1 MSLLEKFAPFESI
14 RADLNAHGMMP
25 FGVVTEKILS
35 PTEGLVGG
43 KKTILAGTN
52 NYLGLTFAPEC
63 VAAAQKATADEG
75 TGTTGSRMANGTYSG
90 HRALEQELAAFFG
103 RDSAMVFTTGFLA
116 TMGMVATLTGP
127 GDVLLIDGDSHASIY
142 DGCKLSGADIVRFR
156 HNDLADLEKR
166 LRRLGERTA
175 NTLIVSEGLYS
186 MMGDQAPLAGI
197 VELKRKYG
205 GYLLL
210 DEAHSVGVLGKHG
223 RGLAEAAGVEDEVD
237 FVVGTFSKSLGSV
250 GGFCVSSRP
259 ELELIRMAAR
269 AYIFTASPTPSVVA
283 STRAALRLVAAHPEL
298 RKKLWRNANRL
309 YEGLAKIG
317 YQLGPQAG
325 PVVAVFVDDRE
336 QAIAGWH
343 QLLAA
348 GVYVNL
354 VLPPATPTGASLL
367 RCSLSAAHTDEQI
380 DKILDAFAALPMAAS
395 GKSAAPQTRTHS
407 V

>member
-1 MSLLEKFAPFESI
+1 MSLLDKFAPLQAI
-14 RADLNAHGMMP
+14 REDLTAHGMLP

-35 PTEGLVGG
+35 PTEGLVDG
-43 KKTILAGTN
+43 KRTILAGTN

-63 VAAAQKATADEG
+63 IAAAQQATADEG
-75 TGTTGSRMANGTYSG
+75 TGTTGSRMANGTYRG
-90 HRALEQELAAFFG
+90 HRALEQELAEFFG
-103 RDSAMVFTTGFLA
+103 RESAMVFTTGFLA

-156 HNDLADLEKR
+156 HNDLNDLEKR

-210 DEAHSVGVLGKHG
+210 DEAHSVGVLGDSG
-223 RGLAEAAGVEDEVD
+223 RGLAEAAGVEDDVD
-237 FVVGTFSKSLGSV
+237 FIVGTFSKSLGSV

-259 ELELIRMAAR
+259 ELELIRLAAR

-283 STRAALRLVAAHPEL
+283 STRAALRLVRSHPEL
-298 RKKLWRNANRL
+298 RQQLWRNATRL
-309 YEGLAKIG
+309 YSGLAEMG
-317 YQLGPQAG
+317 YELGPQAG
-325 PVVAVFVDDRE
+325 PVVAVFVEDRE

-343 QLLAA
+343 QLLTD
-348 GVYVNL
+348 GIYVNL
-354 VLPPATPTGASLL
+354 VLPPATPTSASLL
-367 RCSLSAAHTDEQI
+367 RCSLSAAHTDDQVDE
-380 DKILDAFAALPMAAS
+380 ILAAFAALPVAA
-395 GKSAAPQTRTHS
+395 GKSARSQANMQS
-407 V
+407 A

>member
-1 MSLLEKFAPFESI
+1 MSLLDKFAPLQEI
-14 RADLNAHGMMP
+14 RNDLTAHGMMP

-35 PTEGLVGG
+35 PTEGLVDG
-43 KKTILAGTN
+43 KRTILAGTN
-52 NYLGLTFAPEC
+52 NYLGLTFAEEC
-63 VAAAQKATADEG
+63 VTAAQRATAEEG

-90 HRALEQELAAFFG
+90 HRALEQELAAFFR

-156 HNDLADLEKR
+156 HNDLGDLEKR
-166 LRRLGERTA
+166 LRRLGDRVT
-175 NTLIVSEGLYS
+175 NTLIVTEGLYS
-186 MMGDQAPLAGI
+186 MMGDQAPLKGI

-210 DEAHSVGVLGKHG
+210 DEAHSVGVLGQHG
-223 RGLAEAAGVEDEVD
+223 RGLAEADGVEDDVD

-283 STRAALRLVAAHPEL
+283 STRAALRLVEAHPEL
-298 RKKLWRNANRL
+298 REKLWRNATRL
-309 YEGLAKIG
+309 YEGLSANG
-317 YQLGPQAG
+317 FEVGPQAG
-325 PVVAVFVDDRE
+325 PVVAVFIEDRE
-336 QAIAGWH
+336 AAIAGWH
-343 QLLAA
+343 QLLAT

-354 VLPPATPTGASLL
+354 VLPPATPTSASLL
-367 RCSLSAAHTDEQI
+367 RCSLSAAHSDEQL
-380 DKILDAFAALPMAAS
+380 DKILNAFAGLPMATRKRESTAATTQ
-395 GKSAAPQTRTHS
+395 SA
-407 V
+407 

>member
-1 MSLLEKFAPFESI
+1 MSLLDKFAPLQAI
-14 RADLNAHGMMP
+14 REDLTAHGMLP

-35 PTEGLVGG
+35 PTEGLVDG
-43 KKTILAGTN
+43 KRTILAGTN

-63 VAAAQKATADEG
+63 IAAAQQATADEG
-75 TGTTGSRMANGTYSG
+75 TGTTGSRMANGTYRG
-90 HRALEQELAAFFG
+90 HRALEQELAEFFG
-103 RDSAMVFTTGFLA
+103 RESAMVFTTGFLA

-156 HNDLADLEKR
+156 HNDLNDLEKR

-210 DEAHSVGVLGKHG
+210 DEAHSVGVLGDSG
-223 RGLAEAAGVEDEVD
+223 RGLAEAAGVEDDVD
-237 FVVGTFSKSLGSV
+237 FIVGTFSKSLGSV

-259 ELELIRMAAR
+259 ELELIRLAAR

-283 STRAALRLVAAHPEL
+283 STRAALRLVRSHPEL
-298 RKKLWRNANRL
+298 RQQLWRNATRL
-309 YEGLAKIG
+309 YSGLAEMG
-317 YQLGPQAG
+317 YELG
-325 PVVAVFVDDRE
+325 
-336 QAIAGWH
+336 
-343 QLLAA
+343 
-348 GVYVNL
+348 
-354 VLPPATPTGASLL
+354 PPATPTSASLL
-367 RCSLSAAHTDEQI
+367 RCSLSAAHTDDQVDE
-380 DKILDAFAALPMAAS
+380 ILAAFAALPVAA
-395 GKSAAPQTRTHS
+395 GKSARSQPNMQSA
-407 V
+407 

>member
-1 MSLLEKFAPFESI
+1 MSLLDKFAPLQAI
-14 RADLNAHGMMP
+14 RDDLTAHGMMP

-35 PTEGLVGG
+35 PTEGLVDG
-43 KKTILAGTN
+43 KRTILAGTN

-63 VAAAQKATADEG
+63 IAAAQRATVEEG
-75 TGTTGSRMANGTYSG
+75 TGTTGSRMANGTYRG
-90 HRALEQELAAFFG
+90 HRALEQELAEFFG
-103 RDSAMVFTTGFLA
+103 RESAMVFTTGFLA

-156 HNDLADLEKR
+156 HNDLNDLEKR

-210 DEAHSVGVLGKHG
+210 DEAHSVGVLGDNG
-223 RGLAEAAGVEDEVD
+223 RGLAEAVGVEDDVD
-237 FVVGTFSKSLGSV
+237 FIVGTFSKSLGSV

-283 STRAALRLVAAHPEL
+283 STRAALRLVRSHPEL
-298 RKKLWRNANRL
+298 RQQLWRNATRL
-309 YEGLAKIG
+309 YSGLAGMG
-317 YQLGPQAG
+317 YELGPQAG
-325 PVVAVFVDDRE
+325 PVVAVFVEDRE

-343 QLLAA
+343 QLLAD

-354 VLPPATPTGASLL
+354 VLPPATPTSASLL
-367 RCSLSAAHTDEQI
+367 RCSLSAAHTDDQVDQI
-380 DKILDAFAALPMAAS
+380 LAAFAALPAAS
-395 GKSAAPQTRTHS
+395 GKSTRS
-407 V
+407 QPNMQSA

>member
-1 MSLLEKFAPFESI
+1 MSLLEKFEPLSSI
-14 RADLNAHGMMP
+14 REDLNAHGMMP

-35 PTEGLVGG
+35 PTEGMVDG
-43 KKTILAGTN
+43 KRTILAGTN

-63 VAAAQKATADEG
+63 VAAAQQATADEG

-90 HRALEQELAAFFG
+90 HRALEQELAQFFG
-103 RDSAMVFTTGFLA
+103 RESAMVFTTGFLA

-197 VELKRKYG
+197 VDLKRKYG

-210 DEAHSVGVLGKHG
+210 DEAHSVGVLGAHG

-298 RKKLWRNANRL
+298 REKLWRNATRL
-309 YEGLAKIG
+309 YDGLAKIG

-380 DKILDAFAALPMAAS
+380 DKILEAFASLPVAAS
-395 GKSAAPQTRTHS
+395 ESAPSQARSQS

>member
-1 MSLLEKFAPFESI
+1 
-14 RADLNAHGMMP
+14 
-25 FGVVTEKILS
+25 
-35 PTEGLVGG
+35 
-43 KKTILAGTN
+43 
-52 NYLGLTFAPEC
+52 
-63 VAAAQKATADEG
+63 
-75 TGTTGSRMANGTYSG
+75 MANGTYSG

-166 LRRLGERTA
+166 LRRLGERTG

-210 DEAHSVGVLGKHG
+210 DEAHSVGVLGAHG

-298 RKKLWRNANRL
+298 REKLWRNATRL

-380 DKILDAFAALPMAAS
+380 DKILDAFAALPMAAF
-395 GKSAAPQTRTHS
+395 GASAGPQTRRQS

>member
-1 MSLLEKFAPFESI
+1 MSLLDKFAPLQAI
-14 RADLNAHGMMP
+14 REDLTAHGMLP

-35 PTEGLVGG
+35 PTEGLVDG
-43 KKTILAGTN
+43 KRTILAGTN

-63 VAAAQKATADEG
+63 IAAAQQATADEG
-75 TGTTGSRMANGTYSG
+75 TGTTGSRMANGTYRG
-90 HRALEQELAAFFG
+90 HRALEQELAEFFG
-103 RDSAMVFTTGFLA
+103 RESAMVFTTGFLA

-156 HNDLADLEKR
+156 HNDLNDLEKR

-210 DEAHSVGVLGKHG
+210 DEAHSVGVLGDSG
-223 RGLAEAAGVEDEVD
+223 RGLAEAAGVEDDVD
-237 FVVGTFSKSLGSV
+237 FIVGTFSKSLGSV

-259 ELELIRMAAR
+259 ELELIRLAAR

-283 STRAALRLVAAHPEL
+283 STRAALRLVRSHPEL
-298 RKKLWRNANRL
+298 RQQLWRNASRL
-309 YEGLAKIG
+309 YSGLAEMG
-317 YQLGPQAG
+317 YELGPQAG
-325 PVVAVFVDDRE
+325 PVVAVFVEDRE

-343 QLLAA
+343 QLLTD
-348 GVYVNL
+348 GIYVNL
-354 VLPPATPTGASLL
+354 VLPPATPTSASLL
-367 RCSLSAAHTDEQI
+367 RCSLSAAHTDDQVDE
-380 DKILDAFAALPMAAS
+380 ILAAFAALPVAA
-395 GKSAAPQTRTHS
+395 GKSARSQPNMQSA
-407 V
+407 

>member
-1 MSLLEKFAPFESI
+1 MSLLDKFAPLESI
-14 RADLNAHGMMP
+14 REDLNAHGMMP

-35 PTEGLVGG
+35 PTEGLVEG

-63 VAAAQKATADEG
+63 VAAAQRATADEG

-103 RDSAMVFTTGFLA
+103 RESAMVFTTGFLA

-156 HNDLADLEKR
+156 HNDLVDLEKR

-186 MMGDQAPLAGI
+186 MMGDQAPVAGI
-197 VELKRKYG
+197 VELKRRYG

-210 DEAHSVGVLGKHG
+210 DEAHSVGVLGAHG

-283 STRAALRLVAAHPEL
+283 STRAALRLVSAHPEL
-298 RKKLWRNANRL
+298 RKQLWRNAARL
-309 YEGLAKIG
+309 YEGLGKIG

-325 PVVAVFVDDRE
+325 PVIAVFVDDRE

-343 QLLAA
+343 QLLAS

-354 VLPPATPTGASLL
+354 VLPPATPTSASLL
-367 RCSLSAAHTDEQI
+367 RCSLSAAHTDDQI
-380 DKILDAFAALPMAAS
+380 DKILDAFAALPMAA
-395 GKSAAPQTRTHS
+395 GEQAGPQSRMQS